1 MFAVLLTRSPWALP
15 KCLSPFPLWLI
26 WNAPLQSPG
35 AAGWSL
41 SPGQCQSPLGRCSAD
56 LREERKTEQKLHGW
70 YICPVSCW
78 APSAAALEMQKVSV
92 YFGGGKDKMSLFL
105 GYHCFSVCDN
115 CFVCVAFRK
124 MCSLLWKLKELFP
137 PDTNAPSPEQREKPG
152 FGGAAPLSYRY
163 WKDERGPGALDGLGR
178 DKMNNV
184 RTFLMEIGPTG
195 LSQGFSHPQT
205 PQVSGSR

>member
-1 MFAVLLTRSPWALP
+1 MRGVCCPAHPE
-15 KCLSPFPLWLI
+15 
-26 WNAPLQSPG
+26 
-35 AAGWSL
+35 
-41 SPGQCQSPLGRCSAD
+41 PLGSPKMPLPVPTVAD
-56 LREERKTEQKLHGW
+56 LECSPAEPRCCRLVPVTGAVPVSREERKTEQKLRGW

-78 APSAAALEMQKVSV
+78 APSAAAVEMQKVSV